1 MLRLAAPTTL
11 VLVIQTLVGVA
22 ETWFFGFLGTEA
34 LAGVALAFRAQLI
47 QMMANGGIGGGGG
60 GVTSAITRALGAKRR
75 ENAEA
80 LIWHAVILAGAFGL
94 PNTTG
99 PVILHQCP
107 RPPHTSACSFI

>member
-1 MLRLAAPTTL
+1 MLRLAALTTL

-47 QMMANGGIGGGGG
+47 QMMANGGIGG

-107 RPPHTSACSFI
+107 RPPHTSACPFI